1 MTFAAAAKL
10 NYLCFSIAQCTM
22 CAALK
27 QSFFY
32 FHIQSKMEF
41 LDGSNLLGLVIGL
54 CTFFIIGVFHP
65 IVIKCEYYFGTRCWW
80 WFLVLGLVC
89 MALSVFVGNLFASAL
104 LGVTAFSA
112 FWSILEIFEQQK
124 RVQKGWFPHNPRRKY
139 PFDEKQ

>member
-1 MTFAAAAKL
+1 
-10 NYLCFSIAQCTM
+10 
-22 CAALK
+22 
-27 QSFFY
+27 
-32 FHIQSKMEF
+32 MEF

>member
-1 MTFAAAAKL
+1 
-10 NYLCFSIAQCTM
+10 
-22 CAALK
+22 
-27 QSFFY
+27 
-32 FHIQSKMEF
+32 MEF
-41 LDGSNLLGLVIGL
+41 FDGSNLLGLIIGL

-124 RVQKGWFPHNPRRKY
+124 RVQKGWFPRNPRRKY

>member
-1 MTFAAAAKL
+1 MHLMRAML
-10 NYLCFSIAQCTM
+10 EL
-22 CAALK
+22 
-27 QSFFY
+27 SFFY
-32 FHIQSKMEF
+32 FHIQYNMEF

-89 MALSVFVGNLFASAL
+89 MVLSVFVGNLFASAL

-124 RVQKGWFPHNPRRKY
+124 RVQKGWFPRNPRRKY
-139 PFDEKQ
+139 PFDEEQ

>member
-1 MTFAAAAKL
+1 
-10 NYLCFSIAQCTM
+10 
-22 CAALK
+22 
-27 QSFFY
+27 
-32 FHIQSKMEF
+32 MEF

-89 MALSVFVGNLFASAL
+89 MVLSVFVGNLFASAL

-124 RVQKGWFPHNPRRKY
+124 RVQKGWFPRNPRRKY
-139 PFDEKQ
+139 PFDEEQ